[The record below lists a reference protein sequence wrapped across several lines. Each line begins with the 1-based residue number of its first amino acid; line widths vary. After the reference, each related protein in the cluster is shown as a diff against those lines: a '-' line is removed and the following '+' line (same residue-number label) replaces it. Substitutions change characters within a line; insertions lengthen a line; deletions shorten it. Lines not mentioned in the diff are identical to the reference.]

1 MKDTISIFGLG
12 KVGCSLL
19 CCFAA
24 KGWPTIG
31 VDIDDDTISKLK
43 NGLSPIYEPH
53 IQDLLS
59 ENKERISVTKDYEY
73 AILNS
78 NISIIILPTPSLDD
92 GSFTLEI
99 LLSALK
105 RISDILKSKDQ
116 FHLLIITST
125 VLPGDMDKISSFLE
139 INTNKIVGQNLGLCY
154 NPDFIALGNVV
165 HNLYFPDII
174 LIGES
179 DSRSGSI
186 LENIYNEFV
195 ENKPEIFRMNF
206 HNAEVTKIGI
216 NSFCTMKITFANMI
230 AEICE
235 KLPEGDADIV
245 TKAIGADSRIGVQ
258 YLKPGLGYGGPCFPR
273 DNKALLYLLKKL
285 SSKTDLPFRIE
296 DLNNYYKKNR
306 IPDLIYNTLNKSG
319 LKQISILGITY
330 KSDTDYLEDS
340 AVIDII
346 NRLIC
351 NEVDIKIYDPSGYDN
366 LCSEIKDSKRV
377 SLSDSA
383 ADCIKDTSLCLLAT
397 PWNEFRE
404 LRQEDFIKHMIN
416 PVIIDAWNFY
426 SFDNKADI
434 IRIRI
439 GKYSDTVND
448 N

>member
-1 MKDTISIFGLG
+1 MKETISVFGLG

-19 CCFAA
+19 ACFAA
-24 KGWPTIG
+24 KGWPVIG
-31 VDIDDDTISKLK
+31 VDIDEDTITGLK
-43 NGLSPIYEPH
+43 NGISPIYEPH
-53 IQDLLS
+53 IQGLLS
-59 ENKERISVTKDYEY
+59 DNKERISVTHDYEY

-78 NISIIILPTPSLDD
+78 DISFIILPTPSLED

-105 RISDILKSKDQ
+105 RISDILISKEQ
-116 FHLLIITST
+116 FHLLVITST
-125 VLPGDMDKISSFLE
+125 VLPGDMDIISTFLE
-139 INTNKIVGQNLGLCY
+139 VNTGKKIGHNLGLCY

-165 HNLYFPDII
+165 HNLYFPDLI

-179 DSRSGSI
+179 DNRSGRM
-186 LENIYNEFV
+186 LEDIYKEFV

-235 KLPEGDADIV
+235 KLPEGDADVV
-245 TKAIGADSRIGVQ
+245 TRAIGADARIGVQ

-273 DNKALLYLLKKL
+273 DNKALLFLLKKL

-306 IPDLIYNTLNKSG
+306 IPDLIYNTLDKFG
-319 LKQISILGITY
+319 LKEISILGITY
-330 KSDTDYLEDS
+330 KSDTDFLEDS
-340 AVIDII
+340 AVVDII
-346 NRLIC
+346 NRLIYKGI
-351 NEVDIKIYDPSGYDN
+351 DIKIYDPSGYNN
-366 LCSEIKDSKRV
+366 LSRELKESKRITF
-377 SLSDSA
+377 SDSA
-383 ADCIKDTSLCLLAT
+383 LNCIKNTSLCLLAT
-397 PWNEFRE
+397 PWGEFSE
-404 LRQEDFIKHMIN
+404 LSQEDFIRSMKN

-426 SFDNKADI
+426 SFDNKTDI

-439 GKYSDTVND
+439 GKNSDKADV
-448 N
+448 

>member
-1 MKDTISIFGLG
+1 MKETISIFGLG

-19 CCFAA
+19 ACFAA

-31 VDIDDDTISKLK
+31 VDIDEHTITSLK
-43 NGLSPIYEPH
+43 KGISPIFEPH

-59 ENKERISVTKDYEY
+59 GNNERFFVTHDYEY

-78 NISIIILPTPSLDD
+78 DISFIILPTPSLED

-105 RISDILKSKDQ
+105 RISDILISKEQ
-116 FHLLIITST
+116 FHLLVITST
-125 VLPGDMDKISSFLE
+125 VLPGDMDRISTFLE
-139 INTNKIVGQNLGLCY
+139 VNSKKKIGQNLGLCY
-154 NPDFIALGNVV
+154 NPDFIALGNIV

-179 DSRSGSI
+179 DNRSGQM
-186 LENIYNEFV
+186 LEVIYNEFV

-235 KLPEGDADIV
+235 KLPEGDADVV
-245 TKAIGADSRIGVQ
+245 TNAIGADSRIGVQ

-273 DNKALLYLLKKL
+273 DNKALHFLLKKL
-285 SSKTDLPFRIE
+285 SSKTNLPLCIE
-296 DLNNYYKKNR
+296 ELNTYYKKHR
-306 IPDLIYNTLNKSG
+306 IPDLIFNTLDKFG
-319 LKQISILGITY
+319 LKLISILGITY
-330 KSDTDYLEDS
+330 KSETDFLEDS

-346 NRLIC
+346 NRLTDNGI
-351 NEVDIKIYDPSGYDN
+351 DIKIYDPAGYDN
-366 LCSEIKDSKRV
+366 LSPELKENKKISFC
-377 SLSDSA
+377 DSA
-383 ADCIKDTSLCLLAT
+383 LNCIKNTSLCLLAT
-397 PWNEFRE
+397 PWKEFRE
-404 LRQEDFIKHMIN
+404 LNQEDFISSMIN

-426 SFDNKADI
+426 PFENKTNI

-439 GKYSDTVND
+439 GKNSD
-448 N
+448 

>member
-1 MKDTISIFGLG
+1 MKETISVFGLG
-12 KVGCSLL
+12 KVGCSILA
-19 CCFAA
+19 CFAG

-31 VDIDDDTISKLK
+31 VDIDENTVDRLK
-43 NGLSPIYEPH
+43 NGISPIYEPH

-59 ENKERISVTKDYEY
+59 DNNERIVVTRDYEY

-78 NISIIILPTPSLDD
+78 DISFIILPTPSLDD
-92 GSFTLEI
+92 GSFSLEI

-105 RISDILKSKDQ
+105 RISDVLRSKEQ
-116 FHLLIITST
+116 FHLLVITST
-125 VLPGDMDKISSFLE
+125 VLPGDMDIISTFLE
-139 INTNKIVGQNLGLCY
+139 ANTKKKIGHNLGLCY

-179 DSRSGSI
+179 DNRSGRM
-186 LENIYNEFV
+186 LEDIYKEFV
-195 ENKPEIFRMNF
+195 KNTPEIFRMNF

-235 KLPEGDADIV
+235 KIPGGDADVV

-273 DNKALLYLLKKL
+273 DNKALSFLLKKL

-306 IPDLIYNTLNKSG
+306 IPDLIYNTLDKAG

-330 KSDTDYLEDS
+330 KPDSDFLEDS
-340 AVIDII
+340 AVVDIIERLINNGIDIK
-346 NRLIC
+346 
-351 NEVDIKIYDPSGYDN
+351 VYDPSGYGN
-366 LCSEIKDSKRV
+366 LSSGLKESKRIIF
-377 SLSDSA
+377 SDSA
-383 ADCIKDTSLCLLAT
+383 LNCIKNTSLCLLAT
-397 PWNEFRE
+397 PWSEFRE
-404 LRQEDFIKHMIN
+404 LRQEDFTRYMIN

-426 SFDNKADI
+426 SFDNKTGI
-434 IRIRI
+434 TRIRI
-439 GKYSDTVND
+439 GKNSDKAD
-448 N
+448 D